1 MRYVTRNSGRPIGT
15 ARVAIRDY
23 RDKRTASFVEG
34 ERVRAFEGFQRQA
47 ERAIAKLQSATR
59 LMDLRYPPS
68 NRFQALGGAR
78 RGEYSIRINDRWRV
92 CFRWA
97 FTERPPDG
105 ADVLT
110 VAGEPYAVEITD
122 HYD

>member
-1 MRYVTRNSGRPIGT
+1 M
-15 ARVAIRDY
+15 AIRDY
-23 RDKRTASFVEG
+23 RDKRTAAFVAG

-47 ERAIAKLQSATR
+47 ERAIAKLQSATC

-68 NRFQALGGAR
+68 NRFEALVGDR

-97 FTERPPDG
+97 YTDDIPAGTDT
-105 ADVLT
+105 LT
-110 VAGEPYAVEITD
+110 ITGEPYDVEITD
-122 HYD
+122 HYN

>member
-1 MRYVTRNSGRPIGT
+1 MP
-15 ARVAIRDY
+15 IRDY

-34 ERVRAFEGFQRQA
+34 ERVRAFEGVERQA
-47 ERAIAKLQSATR
+47 GRAIAKLQSATR

-68 NRFQALGGAR
+68 NRFEALGGNR

-97 FTERPPDG
+97 FIENMPKGTDI
-105 ADVLT
+105 LT
-110 VAGEPYAVEITD
+110 VAGEPYSVEITD